1 MRKLAAIMFTDI
13 VGYSA
18 LMSKD
23 ESMALQILN
32 RNREIHKAAFRLY
45 NGEFIKE
52 IGDGTLSIFQSSWDA
67 VNCAAAIQKSM
78 IAEPSFKLR
87 IGIHI
92 GDIVVSDNDVF
103 GDGVNIASR
112 IESLCEPGGI
122 CITERVYE
130 DIHNKIGFDVALI
143 GEKTLKNI
151 SQPILI
157 YSIAAAELKK
167 TFSHVYDPGK
177 DYLTNKPDSD
187 QIKFKPGKK
196 SKRIFIIS
204 SVLILL
210 LAGFLILRPLVLKAL
225 VPSEPIPIAVISF
238 ENQTG
243 DSKYD
248 YLQKAIPNLLITSL
262 EQSNLFHVI
271 TWERMQDLLS
281 QMGKKDIKIIDPS
294 LGFEI
299 CQREGCNLI
308 VIGSYVKAGDT
319 FVTDVKVLDVG
330 SKQLLTSVSAKGTG
344 EASILQSQI
353 DYLSKEISGSAGFP
367 YRRIET
373 ADLHVIDVT
382 TNSMEAYNYFLKGR
396 DAFDKMYFD
405 DARKYCEDAVQLDS
419 TFAVAWLYLSNAY
432 GSLENIQMRDAA
444 IKKAY
449 EYSSRAT
456 EKEQLTIKAVYAR
469 IIKNDPAEEL
479 RLLTEL
485 VTKAPKEKRVLFA
498 LGLWYRQNNNTDEAI
513 NQLKKAIDLD
523 PQYGEAINQIAYQY
537 LKKGEFAKA
546 LSYFRRYVA
555 LNPDD
560 ANPHDSMGDLL
571 WQMGKLDEAIAEYKK
586 ALSIKPDFHISAA
599 KIAYIFG
606 MKEEYDEADKWLKR
620 AISIAPSPG
629 TKAVWYWANAWTSFW
644 CGKLSQAKI
653 YLDQSYKLALSQ
665 DNLYTVAGV
674 EWLSALMDLELG
686 KYYSAEDH
694 YRKALQIFLMN
705 STLPQNDSAAYFAFI
720 GSIKNAKKGEF
731 DSVRWCLDKVKVLMQ
746 GIEEPAVFQVRYW
759 YDCLNIELLLS
770 EKDYNGAIQY
780 IKNSKTPEVPAFGY
794 PQVLI
799 YNVPFK
805 HDYLGRAYAELGMI
819 DEAIA
824 EYERLIMFDP
834 EVSDRR
840 LINPRY
846 HYSLGLLY
854 EKKGLKD
861 KAIEQYRIFLEIW
874 KDADKVFPEPGD
886 ARRRLDGLTGR

>member
-23 ESMALQILN
+23 ESLALQILN
-32 RNREIHKAAFRLY
+32 RNREVHKAALRQH

-112 IESLCEPGGI
+112 IEALCEPGGI
-122 CITERVYE
+122 CLTERVYE
-130 DIHNKIGFDVALI
+130 DIHNKIGFDAALI
-143 GEKTLKNI
+143 GEKSLKNI
-151 SQPILI
+151 SQPVII
-157 YSIAAAELKK
+157 YSIAAAELQK
-167 TFSHVYDPGK
+167 TFSLDYDPDR
-177 DYLTNKPDSD
+177 DYVTNKPGTE
-187 QIKFKPGKK
+187 QKKFMPGKK
-196 SKRIFIIS
+196 SKWIIVIS
-204 SVLILL
+204 SILIIILAGYLILK
-210 LAGFLILRPLVLKAL
+210 PMVLKAL
-225 VPSEPIPIAVISF
+225 IPSEPIPIAVISF

-271 TWERMQDLLS
+271 TWERMQDLLN
-281 QMGKKDIKIIDPS
+281 QMGKKDIKTIDPA

-299 CQREGCNLI
+299 CRREDCNLI

-319 FVTDVKVLDVG
+319 FVTDVKVLDVTT
-330 SKQLLTSVSAKGTG
+330 KQLLKSVSAKGTG

-353 DYLSKEISGSAGFP
+353 DYLSKEISGSAGIP
-367 YRRIET
+367 LRRLET
-373 ADLHVIDVT
+373 AALHVRDVT

-396 DAFDKMYFD
+396 EACDKMYFD
-405 DARKYCEDAVQLDS
+405 DARKYCEEAVQLDS

-432 GSLENIQMRDAA
+432 GSLENIQMRDSA

-485 VTKAPKEKRVLFA
+485 VRIAPKEKTVLFA
-498 LGLWYRQNNNTDEAI
+498 LGLWYRQNNNIDEAI
-513 NQLKKAIDLD
+513 NQLNKAIDLD

-537 LKKGEFAKA
+537 LQKGEFAKA

-571 WQMGKLDEAIAEYKK
+571 WQMGKLDEAIGEYKK
-586 ALSIKPDFHISAA
+586 ALAIKPDFHVSAG

-606 MKEEYDEADKWLKR
+606 MKEDYAECDHWLNQ
-620 AISIAPSPG
+620 ALSIAPSPG
-629 TKAVWYWANAWTSFW
+629 TKAVWYWVKAWDDFW
-644 CGKLSQAKI
+644 LGNLSEAKKN
-653 YLDQSYKLALSQ
+653 LDDSYKLAETQ
-665 DNLYTVAGV
+665 DNLLTMAGV
-674 EWLSALMDLELG
+674 DWLSALMDLDLG
-686 KYYSAEDH
+686 KFNSAEDH
-694 YRKALQIFLMN
+694 YRKALRIFLMN
-705 STLPQNDSAAYFAFI
+705 STLPQNDSAAYYVFI
-720 GSIKNAKKGEF
+720 GSINNAKKGEY
-731 DSVRWCLDKVKVLMQ
+731 DSARWCLNKVNTLMQ
-746 GIEEPAVFQVRYW
+746 GIGEPAVFQVRYW
-759 YDCLNIELLLS
+759 YNCLDADLLLS
-770 EKDYNGAIQY
+770 EKDYSGAIQCM
-780 IKNSKTPEVPAFGY
+780 KNTKPPEVPTFGY

-799 YNVPFK
+799 YNIPVQ
-805 HDYLGRAYAELGMI
+805 HDYLARAYAGLGMT

-824 EYERLIMFDP
+824 EYERLVTFNPDIK
-834 EVSDRR
+834 DRR

-846 HYSLGLLY
+846 HYSLGMLY

-861 KAIEQYRIFLEIW
+861 KAIEQYRKFLEIW
-874 KDADKVFPEPGD
+874 KDSDKIYPEPAD
-886 ARRRLDGLTGR
+886 ARKRLQSLDR